1 VETPVT
7 AAHGR
12 YAIMT
17 VAAAVLALIGALAL
31 TGKPPGS
38 HDLQHFEANGIIAAQ
53 PLHVGWVEIRTGN
66 DRIEFRRKET
76 GSWAFYPSTDELPS
90 ELASHL
96 EAALRFMHVSTPART
111 LDPSDYQ
118 RASFADFGLDPPA
131 YLVSF
136 GITDGSRLIA
146 NFGTLNPAGT
156 SQYVRLVGQSTLYLM
171 PRHVGAEW
179 QLTVDMA
186 KRILPREPGDDHDAT
201 ARATGLLLPTSID
214 QLGAVE
220 LVTGAKL
227 HRFERDGSGNWF
239 LHLGQHVHS
248 GNTPAHVA
256 DPAQGRIIA
265 AALAALDRTQIEG
278 VVARHPSDSELDRY
292 GLSRPMLIALTY
304 ARDSSAPLARIEFG
318 NKADDNFSRYARTS
332 DGGNVV
338 RIAAYEAERLIE
350 LLKAVGAGS

>member
-1 VETPVT
+1 MT
-7 AAHGR
+7 ATHRR
-12 YAIMT
+12 YVIMI
-17 VAAAVLALIGALAL
+17 VAAAILAVLAALAL

-38 HDLQHFEANGIIAAQ
+38 RDLQHFEANGIIAAQ
-53 PLHVGWVEIRTGN
+53 PLHIGWVEIRTGN

-76 GSWAFYPSTDELPS
+76 GSWALHPSTDELPS

-118 RASFADFGLDPPA
+118 GTSFADFGLDPPA
-131 YLVSF
+131 YLVSL

-146 NFGTLNPAGT
+146 DFGTLNPAGT
-156 SQYVRLVGQSTLYLM
+156 SQYVRLVGESMLYLM

-179 QLTVDMA
+179 QLTADMA
-186 KRILPREPGDDHDAT
+186 KRILPRERGGNDAT
-201 ARATGLLLPTSID
+201 ARAQGLLQPTSID
-214 QLGAVE
+214 QVGAVE

-256 DPAQGRIIA
+256 DPAQARIIA
-265 AALAALDRTQIEG
+265 AALASLDRTQIEG
-278 VVARHPSDSELDRY
+278 LVARHPSDSELDRY
-292 GLSRPMLIALTY
+292 RLSRPMLIALTY
-304 ARDSSAPLARIEFG
+304 SRDSSAPLARIEFG

-332 DGGNVV
+332 DGGDVV

-350 LLKAVGAGS
+350 LLKAIGAGS

>member
-1 VETPVT
+1 MT

-12 YAIMT
+12 YAMMI
-17 VAAAVLALIGALAL
+17 VAAAALALIAALAL
-31 TGKPPGS
+31 TGKQPGS
-38 HDLQHFEANGIIAAQ
+38 RDLQHFEANGIIAAQ
-53 PLHVGWVEIRTGN
+53 PSHISWVEIRMGN
-66 DRIEFRRKET
+66 DRIGFRRKERE
-76 GSWAFYPSTDELPS
+76 SWSLDPSRDELPN

-111 LDPSDYQ
+111 LDPNDYQ
-118 RASFADFGLDPPA
+118 GTSFADFGLDPPA
-131 YLVSF
+131 YLVSL
-136 GITDGSRLIA
+136 GITGGSRLIA
-146 NFGTLNPAGT
+146 DFGTLNPAGT
-156 SQYVRLVGQSTLYLM
+156 SQYVRLVGRSTLYLM

-179 QLTVDMA
+179 QLTADMA
-186 KRILPREPGDDHDAT
+186 KRILPREPGDGRDAT

-214 QLGAVE
+214 QVGAVE

-227 HRFERDGSGNWF
+227 HRFERDGSGSWF

-256 DPAQGRIIA
+256 DPAQARIIA
-265 AALAALDRTQIEG
+265 AALAALDWTQIEG
-278 VVARHPSDSELDRY
+278 VIARHPSDSELDRY

-318 NKADDNFSRYARTS
+318 NKADDNFSRYVRTS

-350 LLKAVGAGS
+350 LLKALGAGS